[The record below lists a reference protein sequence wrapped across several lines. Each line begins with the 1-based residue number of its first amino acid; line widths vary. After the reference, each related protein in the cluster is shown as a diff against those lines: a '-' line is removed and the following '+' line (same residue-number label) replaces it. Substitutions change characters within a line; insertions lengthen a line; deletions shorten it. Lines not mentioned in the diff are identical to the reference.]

1 SASSGVTQSCSTV
14 SAPSKRGSAPSGSTP
29 TKKCAEKRFFSADGV
44 IQCAKGT
51 SDAASRRTFASSESS
66 RAAVWRRSSS
76 PSRAPPGKT
85 KACAMK
91 EAPRWR
97 RSKKTSAAPSCERAR
112 RRITVAASRGFTV
125 GRFGSKSTVPL
136 EGGELT
142 IAGTMPAPIE
152 PLRWEGEVPGT
163 LWILDQRRL
172 PHERLELRTETVADC
187 ADAIKTLAVRGAP
200 AIGIAAAFGVVLGA
214 QRAKGDT
221 KAVLA
226 AIDELARSRPTAKNL
241 FWALE
246 RMKKLVLAGAEPR
259 RLLDEAK
266 TIHEEDRQ
274 MCRAIGRHGAAYIE
288 HGANVLTHCNAGGL
302 ATGAYGTAIG
312 CIYAAVEAGKK
323 VHVFADETR
332 PLLQGARLTAFEL
345 KESGVPVTLLADNM
359 AGFAM
364 QRRKIDLV
372 VVGADRICR
381 NGDFANKIGTYSV
394 AVLAKEHG
402 IPFYVAAPSSTFD
415 LELPS
420 GKEIPIEER
429 SPDEVGSH
437 AGKRVA
443 PEGVSAWNPAF
454 DVTPARYVTAF
465 FTERGVIE
473 APSEARVLAH
483 FGARG

>member
-1 SASSGVTQSCSTV
+1 
-14 SAPSKRGSAPSGSTP
+14 
-29 TKKCAEKRFFSADGV
+29 
-44 IQCAKGT
+44 
-51 SDAASRRTFASSESS
+51 
-66 RAAVWRRSSS
+66 
-76 PSRAPPGKT
+76 
-85 KACAMK
+85 
-91 EAPRWR
+91 
-97 RSKKTSAAPSCERAR
+97 
-112 RRITVAASRGFTV
+112 
-125 GRFGSKSTVPL
+125 
-136 EGGELT
+136 
-142 IAGTMPAPIE
+142 MPAPIE
-152 PLRWEGEVPGT
+152 PLRWEGEVPGV

-172 PHERLELRTETVADC
+172 PHERVEIKVETVSAC

-200 AIGIAAAFGVVLGA
+200 AIGIAAAFGCVVGA
-214 QRAKGDT
+214 QRGRE
-221 KAVLA
+221 VRA
-226 AIDELARSRPTAKNL
+226 AGNAAAEELARSRPTATTMDARGL
-241 FWALE
+241 
-246 RMKKLVLAGAEPR
+246 LA
-259 RLLDEAK
+259 EAK
-266 TIHEEDRQ
+266 RIHEEDRQ
-274 MCRAIGRHGAAYIE
+274 MCRAIGRHGSAYIS

-312 CIYAAVEAGKK
+312 CIYAAVEEGKA

-364 QRRKIDLV
+364 QRGKIDLV

-394 AVLAKEHG
+394 AVLAREHG

-415 LELPS
+415 LDCPS

-483 FGARG
+483 FGAR

>member
-1 SASSGVTQSCSTV
+1 V
-14 SAPSKRGSAPSGSTP
+14 
-29 TKKCAEKRFFSADGV
+29 
-44 IQCAKGT
+44 
-51 SDAASRRTFASSESS
+51 
-66 RAAVWRRSSS
+66 
-76 PSRAPPGKT
+76 
-85 KACAMK
+85 
-91 EAPRWR
+91 
-97 RSKKTSAAPSCERAR
+97 
-112 RRITVAASRGFTV
+112 
-125 GRFGSKSTVPL
+125 
-136 EGGELT
+136 
-142 IAGTMPAPIE
+142 PAPIE
-152 PLRWEGEVPGT
+152 PLRWEGEVPGV

-172 PHERLELRTETVADC
+172 PHERVEIKVETVSAC

-200 AIGIAAAFGVVLGA
+200 AIGIAAAFGCVVGA
-214 QRAKGDT
+214 QRGREVRA
-221 KAVLA
+221 AVNA
-226 AIDELARSRPTAKNL
+226 AAEELARSRPTAKNL

-246 RMKKLVLAGAEPR
+246 RMKKAAATMDARGLLA
-259 RLLDEAK
+259 EAK
-266 TIHEEDRQ
+266 RIHEEDRQ
-274 MCRAIGRHGAAYIE
+274 MCRAIGRHGSAYIS

-312 CIYAAVEAGKK
+312 CIYAAVEEGKA

-364 QRRKIDLV
+364 QRGKIDLV

-394 AVLAKEHG
+394 AVLAREHG

-415 LELPS
+415 LDCPS

-483 FGARG
+483 FGAR

>member
-1 SASSGVTQSCSTV
+1 V
-14 SAPSKRGSAPSGSTP
+14 
-29 TKKCAEKRFFSADGV
+29 
-44 IQCAKGT
+44 
-51 SDAASRRTFASSESS
+51 
-66 RAAVWRRSSS
+66 
-76 PSRAPPGKT
+76 
-85 KACAMK
+85 
-91 EAPRWR
+91 
-97 RSKKTSAAPSCERAR
+97 
-112 RRITVAASRGFTV
+112 
-125 GRFGSKSTVPL
+125 
-136 EGGELT
+136 
-142 IAGTMPAPIE
+142 PAPIE
-152 PLRWEGEVPGT
+152 PLRWEGEVPGV

-172 PHERLELRTETVADC
+172 PHERVEIKVETVSAC

-200 AIGIAAAFGVVLGA
+200 AIGIAAAFGCVVGA
-214 QRAKGDT
+214 QRGRE
-221 KAVLA
+221 VRA
-226 AIDELARSRPTAKNL
+226 AGNAAAEELARSRPTATTMDARGL
-241 FWALE
+241 
-246 RMKKLVLAGAEPR
+246 LA
-259 RLLDEAK
+259 EAK
-266 TIHEEDRQ
+266 RIHEEDRQ
-274 MCRAIGRHGAAYIE
+274 MCRAIGRHGSAYIS

-312 CIYAAVEAGKK
+312 CIYAAVEEGKA

-364 QRRKIDLV
+364 QRGKIDLV

-394 AVLAKEHG
+394 AVLAREHG

-415 LELPS
+415 LDCPS

-483 FGARG
+483 FGAR